1 MMVFFFKSLKF
12 FVCSYFGFCF
22 IGKKEKQKQEAGV
35 QSEKKTH
42 IHTPTPLE

>member
-1 MMVFFFKSLKF
+1 MVFSLNPF
-12 FVCSYFGFCF
+12 SFLFVSILGFVF

-35 QSEKKTH
+35 QSEKTTH